1 MSIAKR
7 SVIATSLSFFLE
19 NSEKFGARQL
29 LRNRATARSHC
40 KEGPVMFD
48 RVFLLSTSYRF
59 VSGRRRGML
68 G

>member
-19 NSEKFGARQL
+19 NSEKFGAQQL
-29 LRNRATARSHC
+29 VRNRATVRSHC

-48 RVFLLSTSYRF
+48 QTFLLSTSYRF